1 MDLSQQSPRKSYGDA
16 NLRQLFVLRNVTI
29 GGELLVVLGAILGL
43 NLVLPVLPIS
53 LLLLA
58 MLGLNI
64 STWICLRG
72 GRVVADWELFTQ
84 LILDVI
90 AFSMMLYLT
99 GGATNPFAWFYL
111 LPLVIS
117 ATLLPP
123 GYTRIMAVLTVL
135 CYTAL
140 TRFYLPLPL
149 SDGGGMEAMQ
159 GGSGF
164 PLHVFGMWFGF
175 VLSAGLIAHF
185 VVGMSQSL
193 KIREARLAEAR
204 EQALRDEGLVELGM
218 LAAGA
223 AHELGTP
230 LGTMTIISGELQRT
244 HGANEAPEIH
254 RAASLLLTQIERC
267 KEALSSISA
276 SAGVA
281 RAEAGS
287 SAQTVTYLDQL
298 IEKWRDSRLGV
309 KVQYHRKQEKS
320 PGYILSDRLLSQ
332 ALENILNNAADASPE
347 AVKVDAR
354 EQSGQWLLEI
364 SDRGC
369 GFGQSTG
376 EAVISEKE
384 HGLGIGLLLAYGSI
398 RRLGGEISHHLRAG
412 GGTCTRI
419 SLPLIEST
427 VVCS

>member
-1 MDLSQQSPRKSYGDA
+1 MDLGRQFPRKSCGDA
-16 NLRQLFVLRNVTI
+16 NLRQLFVLRNVTV
-29 GGELLVVLGAILGL
+29 GGELLVVLGAIWGL

-53 LLLLA
+53 MLLLA

-72 GRVVADWELFTQ
+72 GRVVADWELFAQ
-84 LILDVI
+84 LILDVF
-90 AFSMMLYLT
+90 AFSMLMYLT

-117 ATLLPP
+117 ATLLSP
-123 GYTRIMAVLTVL
+123 GYTRIMAILTVA
-135 CYTAL
+135 CYTVL

-149 SDGGGMEAMQ
+149 PNGGAMEAMQ
-159 GGSGF
+159 GGGF

-230 LGTMTIISGELQRT
+230 LGTMAIISGELQHT
-244 HGANEAPEIH
+244 HGVGEAPEVH

-267 KEALSSISA
+267 KDALSSISA

-281 RAEAGS
+281 RADAGA
-287 SAQTVTYLDQL
+287 SAQTVAYLDQL
-298 IEKWRDSRLGV
+298 MEKWRGSRLGV
-309 KVQYHRKQEKS
+309 KVKYHHQQENS

-354 EQSGQWLLEI
+354 QQSGQWLLEI

-369 GFGQSTG
+369 GLGQSAG
-376 EAVISEKE
+376 EAVISGKE

-398 RRLGGEISHHLRAG
+398 RRLGGEVSHHLRVG

-419 SLPLIEST
+419 SLPLIESPA
-427 VVCS
+427 VCS